1 MESFNLQH
9 ELNTIE
15 NELTNLSDQIWDLA
29 EIRFDEYK
37 SAAIIMEYLAREG
50 FVIEKNLTGLPTAFK
65 ATYGSG
71 EPVVGILAEYD
82 ALYNLSQEA
91 DALEQKVN
99 LSHGNGHGCGHHL
112 FGAASVGGAVL
123 VKRYLEATGGSGTVV
138 LFGCPGEEGGSG
150 KAYMARGGA
159 FDRLDVAL
167 AWHPASVNLVV
178 SASML
183 ANHQIYY
190 KFKGKSAHAAA
201 SPHLGRSAL
210 DAVELMNV
218 GVNYL
223 REHIIPEARV
233 HYAVTDTGGSSPNV
247 VQPSAES
254 LYLIRA
260 PHIKDVREINERID
274 KIARG
279 AALMTETEVDIQFD
293 KACSNI
299 VPNRVLEEVL
309 YTAMTDCG
317 PPQYSQDDF
326 DYARKFRDTLDAQ
339 ELSNE
344 VFLQMLEQNHKVK
357 ETIKSFE
364 NKPLCDVILPYAPA
378 EKVVPGSSDV
388 GDVSWNVPTAQ
399 FAVSCY
405 ALGTPAHSWQMVSQG
420 KSKLAHKGLLKA
432 AEILAT
438 SSIRLL
444 HDGETIRRAKSEFED
459 RLGGHTYKCPIPA
472 EIQPKPMKK

>member
-1 MESFNLQH
+1 MEHFNLQNQ
-9 ELNTIE
+9 LNDIE
-15 NELTNLSDQIWDLA
+15 QALIGLSDQIWEFA
-29 EIRFDEYK
+29 ETRFDEHQ
-37 SAAIIMEYLAREG
+37 SASKIMDYLAQEG
-50 FVIEKNLTGLPTAFK
+50 FTVEKNLTGLPTAFK
-65 ATYGSG
+65 ASFGTGK
-71 EPVVGILAEYD
+71 PVIGLLAEYD
-82 ALYNLSQEA
+82 ALFNLSQEA
-91 DALEQKVN
+91 DATERKAMCSN
-99 LSHGNGHGCGHHL
+99 GSGHGCGHHL
-112 FGAASVGGAVL
+112 FGAAAVGGAVL
-123 VKRYLEATGGSGTVV
+123 VKRYLESTQAPGTIV

-159 FDRLDVAL
+159 FTGLDLAL

-190 KFKGKSAHAAA
+190 KFKGVSSHAAA

-223 REHIIPEARV
+223 REHIISEARV

-247 VQPSAES
+247 VQPNAES

-260 PHIKDVREINERID
+260 PHINDVKEINRRID
-274 KIARG
+274 NIALG
-279 AALMTETEVDIQFD
+279 AALMTETEVEIQFD

-299 VPNRVLEEVL
+299 VPNRILEEVL
-309 YTAMTDCG
+309 YSAMVDCG
-317 PPQYSQDDF
+317 APEYNQEDF
-326 DYARKFRDTLDAQ
+326 DYAECFRKTLDPQ
-339 ELSNE
+339 VLSKE
-344 VFLQMLEQNHKVK
+344 VFLQMLDQTPQVREA
-357 ETIKSFE
+357 IKTLE
-364 NKPLCDVILPYAPA
+364 GKPLCDVILPHAPS

-420 KSKLAHKGLLKA
+420 KSSVAHKGMLKA
-432 AEILAT
+432 AEILAA
-438 SSIRLL
+438 SSIKLM
-444 HDGETIRRAKSEFED
+444 HDETAVARAKQEFAD
-459 RLGGHTYKCPIPA
+459 RLEGQKYSCPIPSH
-472 EIQPKPMKK
+472 IHPKPIKK